1 MVGEAGAGAEGVEGL
16 LQAQELYILKHAH
29 PIRVFN
35 VVMDLGGRITDTGTP
50 NKAGRVVL

>member
-1 MVGEAGAGAEGVEGL
+1 MVGEAAVGAVGVEGL

-35 VVMDLGGRITDTGTP
+35 VMMDLGGRITDTGTP